1 MTTLTV
7 HNVLQNVSICSISV
21 RRLHKSAHSVSN
33 NVICVDHNG
42 ILWMSANGAAPLSS
56 KASSSPYDTHIT
68 PTYVPGTS
76 SYNVN
81 HVSAIHSPFFEN
93 STIPAQ
99 PADDFMQVEDTPQKI
114 YIHNLDDDLAEV
126 GDNSTLNSD
135 SEQLVF
141 LPDIERHLNK
151 LSKRTLMGQ
160 LRSDDDIDNR
170 TNGSAENALVLYSVL
185 TSLTVP
191 VERDNVRK
199 AILESRARARER
211 QVGGWAGEVRDVML
225 HDAVAVRG
233 GEMVDADGPSQ
244 CGREIEEDVDAMDIG

>member
-1 MTTLTV
+1 
-7 HNVLQNVSICSISV
+7 
-21 RRLHKSAHSVSN
+21 
-33 NVICVDHNG
+33 
-42 ILWMSANGAAPLSS
+42 MSANGAAILSS
-56 KASSSPYDTHIT
+56 KASSLPYDAQVT

-76 SYNVN
+76 PYNIN
-81 HVSAIHSPFFEN
+81 HVSAIHSPFLEN

-99 PADDFMQVEDTPQKI
+99 LDDDFMQVEDTPQKI
-114 YIHNLDDDLAEV
+114 YIHNLEDELAEV

-141 LPDIERHLNK
+141 LPDIERHLNN

-160 LRSDDDIDNR
+160 LRSDDDIANR
-170 TNGSAENALVLYSVL
+170 TTGSAENALVLYGVP

-211 QVGGWAGEVRDVML
+211 QVGGWAGEARDAML
-225 HDAVAVRG
+225 HDAVHG
-233 GEMVDADGPSQ
+233 DEMVDEDCPSQ
-244 CGREIEEDVDAMDIG
+244 CGQEIAEDVDAMDIG